1 MLSKEQVSTLLNRP
15 LTTAEDTNFKLYL
28 NIAMERLEELLCLT
42 LCGDDGER
50 TYETR
55 LGYRTVYVDPFTDIT
70 SVSINGD
77 EVDSDG
83 YTIRQNDKFNGSWYN
98 IIEFD
103 RKRNIQKI
111 TVDADWGFGSLPYD
125 LQTLLAQLFNQGTI
139 EQTADNNIK
148 SKKIED
154 FTVTF
159 KDNATYDEFVNAN
172 SSVISKYSQCNQG
185 AIRHGSVKEYD
196 YIRPFYP
203 Y

>member
-1 MLSKEQVSTLLNRP
+1 MLTKVQTSKLLNRS
-15 LTTAEDTNFKLYL
+15 LTTAEDVNYDLYI
-28 NIAMERLEELLCLT
+28 NIAVQRMEELLCID

-55 LGYRTVYVDPFTDIT
+55 LGYREVYVDPFTDIT
-70 SVSINGD
+70 SVTINDD
-77 EVDSDG
+77 EVSADD
-83 YTIRQNDKFNGSWYN
+83 YTIKQNDRFNGSWYN
-98 IIEFD
+98 VIEFD

-111 TVDADWGFGSLPYD
+111 VVDADWGFGSLPSD
-125 LQTLLAQLFNQGTI
+125 LQLLLAQLFNQNTL

-159 KDNATYDEFVNAN
+159 KDNATYNEFVSAN
-172 SSVISKYSQCNQG
+172 SSVISKYSQCNQS
-185 AIRHGSVKEYD
+185 AIRHGAVCD
-196 YIRPFYP
+196 DIRPLYS